1 MTPCPKPQ
9 KPERG
14 TAACKAH
21 MDKVAKLPCMI
32 CRAWPV
38 VVHHCICG
46 RYGQSKMSDFDTIPL
61 CFLHHDATS
70 PLGIHASKSAWVKR
84 YGQPDTAYL
93 PEVRRLIEEA
103 A

>member
-21 MDKVAKLPCMI
+21 MDKVAQLPCMI
-32 CRAWPV
+32 CGARPV

-46 RYGQSKMSDFDTIPL
+46 RYSQSKMSDFDTIPL
-61 CFLHHDATS
+61 CFCTTTPPA
-70 PLGIHASKSAWVKR
+70 
-84 YGQPDTAYL
+84 
-93 PEVRRLIEEA
+93 RLVFTPA
-103 A
+103 NRPG